1 MKTMHKIIQINNPDD
16 WLNIR
21 SKGIGGSDAAA
32 IIGKNPY
39 KSNLDLWREKTGRKK
54 PADIS
59 NEDAVYYGKQAEQ
72 PLRDIFMLD
81 YPQYVLDYAPYN
93 IHCNKDYDFIRGTF
107 DGELTEK
114 LTKFSKGILEIK
126 TTEIRQQKDWLKWNN
141 RIPDN
146 YFVQVL
152 HYFAIDTEYQFC
164 KLKAQIKHYDEN
176 EEVIHTTKHYHINR
190 DDYIEDIEYL
200 INEEIKFYWYIEN
213 DKEPPLR
220 LPEI

>member
-1 MKTMHKIIQINNPDD
+1 MHKIIKIENPDD
-16 WLNIR
+16 WLKTR

-54 PADIS
+54 SDDLA
-59 NEDAVYYGKQAEQ
+59 NVEAVMYGKKAEE
-72 PLRDIFMLD
+72 PLRQIFMLD
-81 YPQYVLDYAPYN
+81 YPQYVLNYRPYDV
-93 IHCNKDYDFIRGTF
+93 HCNSQYDFIRGTF
-107 DGELTEK
+107 DGELTEIGTPYK
-114 LTKFSKGILEIK
+114 YGLLEIK
-126 TTEIRQQKDWLKWNN
+126 TTEIRQQKDWQKWNN
-141 RIPDN
+141 RVPDN
-146 YFVQVL
+146 YFCQVL
-152 HYFAIDTEYQFC
+152 HYFAIDTEYKFC

-176 EEVIHTTKHYHINR
+176 EEVIHTTKHYHFDR
-190 DDYIEDIEYL
+190 EKYKEDIEYL

>member
-1 MKTMHKIIQINNPDD
+1 MHNIIEIDNAKD

-54 PADIS
+54 TDDIS
-59 NEDAVYYGKQAEQ
+59 NVDAVYYGKKAEE
-72 PLRDIFMLD
+72 PLRQIFMLD
-81 YPQYVLDYAPYN
+81 YPQYVLKYEPFN
-93 IHCNKDYDFIRGTF
+93 IHCNKEYDFIRGTF
-107 DGELTEK
+107 DGELI
-114 LTKFSKGILEIK
+114 TKMTKVELGLLEIK
-126 TTEIRQQKDWLKWNN
+126 TTEIRQQKDWQKWNN
-141 RIPDN
+141 RVPDN
-146 YFVQVL
+146 YFCQVL
-152 HYFAIDTEYQFC
+152 HYFAIDTEYKFC

-176 EEVIHTTKHYHINR
+176 EEVIHTTKHYHF
-190 DDYIEDIEYL
+190 DSEKFKEDIEYL